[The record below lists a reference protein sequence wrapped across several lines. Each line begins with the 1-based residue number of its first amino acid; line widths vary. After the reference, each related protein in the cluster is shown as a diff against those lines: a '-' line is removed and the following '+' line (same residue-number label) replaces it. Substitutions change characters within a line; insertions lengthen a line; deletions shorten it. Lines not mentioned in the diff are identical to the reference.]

1 MGRASITLLAIVAVS
16 AALGACAKKAE
27 APGGTGVCYHMGQD
41 AEGGG
46 VRFNVVARDQPQIEF
61 CAARLEEMRLR
72 FLRLGGSKTEMVGAY
87 QGQFIFIDRAGVKFG
102 KSLDG
107 PRFFALARTGD
118 GRLAIPGAIQ
128 RQIDGRPVAVA
139 PN

>member
-1 MGRASITLLAIVAVS
+1 MSRFSIAAMAVV
-16 AALGACAKKAE
+16 LGGAGLSACAQKVE
-27 APGGTGVCYHMGQD
+27 APADKGVCYHVGD
-41 AEGGG
+41 ADDGGAL
-46 VRFNVVARDQPQIEF
+46 FNVVARDQPQIEF

-72 FLRLGGSKTEMVGAY
+72 FLRMGGSKTELVGAY

-128 RQIDGRPVAVA
+128 RQMDGRPIAVA